1 MISAVLDITV
11 ILPDILKDVSGHDVP
26 EGVEEELR
34 EDKEAGADRRDT
46 GHPETIGA
54 PGEIGV
60 VDKPRVAGY
69 SSSHHNSATTRGTQ
83 NGRRGLERG
92 PTLGYWAL
100 RSTFTK

>member
-69 SSSHHNSATTRGTQ
+69 SSSHHNSATTDGGKKSRF
-83 NGRRGLERG
+83 GLV
-92 PTLGYWAL
+92 W
-100 RSTFTK
+100 